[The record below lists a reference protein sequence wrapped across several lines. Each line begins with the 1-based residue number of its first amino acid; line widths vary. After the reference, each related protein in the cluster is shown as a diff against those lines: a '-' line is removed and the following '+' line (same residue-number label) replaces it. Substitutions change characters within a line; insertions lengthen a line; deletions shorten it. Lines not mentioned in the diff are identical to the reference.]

1 MTLYEVMDSSIGNL
15 AIPFL
20 ICSII
25 TVTLLLERLIV
36 LVGHTLHWK
45 KITKDSPLYADQRKP
60 PLIVDGL
67 RLIDA
72 HRQQQKAVREEIAS
86 LWISDQKLRLSSG
99 IRVLQVVGLLAPL
112 LGLLGTVLGLIEVF
126 SEVSHH
132 SGPIEPS
139 MLADGLGLA
148 LYTTAVGLVIALPA
162 LAAAY
167 SFQIWVDRLIAMIEK
182 AMNRASLKIDGL
194 EMEAWA

>member
-1 MTLYEVMDSSIGNL
+1 
-15 AIPFL
+15 
-20 ICSII
+20 
-25 TVTLLLERLIV
+25 
-36 LVGHTLHWK
+36 
-45 KITKDSPLYADQRKP
+45 
-60 PLIVDGL
+60 
-67 RLIDA
+67 
-72 HRQQQKAVREEIAS
+72 
-86 LWISDQKLRLSSG
+86 
-99 IRVLQVVGLLAPL
+99 
-112 LGLLGTVLGLIEVF
+112 
-126 SEVSHH
+126 
-132 SGPIEPS
+132 